1 MVLAFHI
8 AHVVIDFT
16 VVEKKN
22 IHIIIDAMLVAM
34 NADI

>member
-16 VVEKKN
+16 DIEKK
-22 IHIIIDAMLVAM
+22 IILTITDAMFVAM
-34 NADI
+34 NT